1 MLGYVMIEERGQADR
16 LLAQLAERLAADGVR
31 VAGAVQIN
39 IEQPNQVKCRMELKL
54 LPSGESI
61 TISQSLGPHAQG
73 CRLDT
78 DGLERAVYHAEQGL
92 DSGADIVLINKFGK
106 QEIEGR
112 GFRDLIAA
120 ALSQGIPVLLGVSSK
135 NFEGFQTFA
144 GEFADPVTP
153 ELSAMHRWCKGKM

>member
-1 MLGYVMIEERGQADR
+1 MLGYVMIEEPGLADR
-16 LLAQLAERLAADGVR
+16 LLAQLAERLEADGAR

-39 IEQPNQVKCRMELKL
+39 IDQPDQVKCRMELKL

-78 DGLERAVYHAEQGL
+78 DGLERGVYYAEQGL
-92 DSGADIVLINKFGK
+92 EAGADVVLINKFGK

-112 GFRDLIAA
+112 GFRDLIAT
-120 ALSQGIPVLLGVSSK
+120 ALSQGIPVLLGVSPK
-135 NFEGFQTFA
+135 NFEGFKVFA
-144 GEFADPVTP
+144 GEFADPVMS
-153 ELSAMHRWCKGKM
+153 ELSEMHRWCKGKM